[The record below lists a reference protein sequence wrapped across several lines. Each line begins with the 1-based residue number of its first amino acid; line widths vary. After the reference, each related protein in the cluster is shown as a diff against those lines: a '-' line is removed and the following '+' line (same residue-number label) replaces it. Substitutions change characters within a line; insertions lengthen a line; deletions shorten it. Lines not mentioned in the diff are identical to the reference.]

1 MCEYSLHAVA
11 TRPAEVGETLTNSFP
26 HTTTRGFTSETEPN
40 VAVCLRPGTELAFET
55 EVLRDG
61 LVFHRKIGDRMA
73 RFREVNGD
81 DPNKHHDA
89 LEFAN
94 GTVVMVTDLMPGQRV
109 KVLQLPVNPAEA
121 PAPQEQPAV
130 RSDAIIRM

>member
-11 TRPAEVGETLTNSFP
+11 TRPAEVGETLVSNSFP

-40 VAVCLRPGTELAFET
+40 VAVCLRPGTELAFES

-73 RFREVNGD
+73 RFREVNVD

-94 GTVVMVTDLMPGQRV
+94 GTVVMVTDLIPGQRV
-109 KVLQLPVNPAEA
+109 TVLQLPVNPVET
-121 PAPQEQPAV
+121 PASQEPAV
-130 RSDAIIRM
+130 RSETILGI

>member
-11 TRPAEVGETLTNSFP
+11 TRPAEVGETLISTTFP
-26 HTTTRGFTSETEPN
+26 HTTTRGFASETEPN
-40 VAVCLRPGTELAFET
+40 VAVCLRPGTELAFES

-73 RFREVNGD
+73 RFREVNSD

-94 GTVVMVTDLMPGQRV
+94 GTVVMVTDLMPGQRAT
-109 KVLQLPVNPAEA
+109 VLQLPVNPAEA
-121 PAPQEQPAV
+121 PIPQETVV
-130 RSDAIIRM
+130 RSDAIVRI